1 MPYGQAGHPEWTR
14 RSGAGRFGATPPQRC
29 GVKGPPVRTRN
40 AALEIAV
47 NIMKKSTKIPDPDQ
61 TARKRQEDESER
73 IPAAA
78 DLYSGGNNPDTS
90 NKSGRHSPA
99 RKLAASRPE
108 FGSSPGAK
116 HVDGATG

>member
-1 MPYGQAGHPEWTR
+1 
-14 RSGAGRFGATPPQRC
+14 
-29 GVKGPPVRTRN
+29 
-40 AALEIAV
+40 
-47 NIMKKSTKIPDPDQ
+47 MKKSNKIPDSDQ

-90 NKSGRHSPA
+90 NKSGKHSTV

-108 FGSSPGAK
+108 FGSSAGAK
-116 HVDGATG
+116 HVDGATGKQAESREPHAVPRAKTKGKRG